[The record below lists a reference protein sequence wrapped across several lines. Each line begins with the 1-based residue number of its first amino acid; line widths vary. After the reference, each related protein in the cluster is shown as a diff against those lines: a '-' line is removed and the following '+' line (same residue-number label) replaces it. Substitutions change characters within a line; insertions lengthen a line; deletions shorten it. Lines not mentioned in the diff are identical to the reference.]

1 MHIIIIS
8 LIILFNNFVKTI
20 DWFKFA
26 QSCLTKMSNQI
37 KKDQTQE
44 LIKETTKNLFFV
56 KGKFDA
62 TTQEI
67 ADAAGVNRT
76 LINYYFRSRDN
87 LIQIIFDEAHKVE
100 HEKSEIIMNS
110 DLPFK
115 EKIAQFIEGSLS
127 TSLQYPY
134 LETYIVSQINKG
146 NCHKKEIKDGDL
158 EKLYK
163 DIETEMELG
172 NIVKMKPIQFVLNMI
187 SLLIFPSAV
196 RPLLM
201 DNLMIDE
208 TEFDKII
215 SERKDIILNM
225 LFKK

>member
-1 MHIIIIS
+1 M
-8 LIILFNNFVKTI
+8 FNNFVKNKN
-20 DWFKFA
+20 WHNFA
-26 QSCLTKMSNQI
+26 SNCLTKMSKQE

-67 ADAAGVNRT
+67 ADEAHVNRT

-87 LIQIIFDEAHKVE
+87 LVQIVFDEAHKVE
-100 HEKSEIIMNS
+100 KEKSEIIMKS
-110 DLPFK
+110 DLSFK
-115 EKIAQFIEGSLS
+115 EKITQFIEGSLQ

-146 NCHKKEIKDGDL
+146 NCQKRDVEVSDLKKF
-158 EKLYK
+158 YK
-163 DIETEMELG
+163 DIKKEMEVG
-172 NIVKMKPIQFVLNMI
+172 TIDKMEPIQFIFNMI
-187 SLLIFPSAV
+187 SLLVFPSAI
-196 RPLLM
+196 RPLFM
-201 DNLMIDE
+201 ENMMISDQQ
-208 TEFDKII
+208 FDRLIAD
-215 SERKDIILNM
+215 RKEIILKM

>member
-1 MHIIIIS
+1 
-8 LIILFNNFVKTI
+8 
-20 DWFKFA
+20 
-26 QSCLTKMSNQI
+26 MSNQA

-87 LIQIIFDEAHKVE
+87 LVQIIFDEAQKVE
-100 HEKSEIIMNS
+100 KEKSEIIMNS

-115 EKIAQFIEGSLS
+115 EKMSQFIEGSLS

-146 NCHKKEIKDGDL
+146 NCHHKEIEEDEL
-158 EKLYK
+158 NKLYK

-172 NIVKMKPIQFVLNMI
+172 NIEKMAPVQFLLNMI
-187 SLLIFPSAV
+187 SLLVFPSAV

-201 DNLMIDE
+201 ENLIITDE
-208 TEFDKII
+208 EFDKII
-215 SERKDIILNM
+215 SERKEIILNM
-225 LFKK
+225 LFKN

>member
-1 MHIIIIS
+1 
-8 LIILFNNFVKTI
+8 
-20 DWFKFA
+20 
-26 QSCLTKMSNQI
+26 MSNQA

-67 ADAAGVNRT
+67 ADVAGVNRT

-87 LIQIIFDEAHKVE
+87 LIQIIFDEAQKVE
-100 HEKSEIIMNS
+100 KEKSEIIMNS

-115 EKIAQFIEGSLS
+115 EKIGQFIEGSLS

-146 NCHKKEIKDGDL
+146 NCHKRDIEEDELK
-158 EKLYK
+158 KLYN
-163 DIETEMELG
+163 DIEQEMERG
-172 NIVKMKPIQFVLNMI
+172 AIEKMEPIQFVLNMI
-187 SLLIFPSAV
+187 SLLVFPSAI
-196 RPLLM
+196 RTLLM
-201 DNLMIDE
+201 ENLMISDE
-208 TEFDKII
+208 EFDKII
-215 SERKDIILNM
+215 SERKGIILNM

>member
-1 MHIIIIS
+1 
-8 LIILFNNFVKTI
+8 
-20 DWFKFA
+20 
-26 QSCLTKMSNQI
+26 MSNQA

-44 LIKETTKNLFFV
+44 LIKETAKNLFCV

-87 LIQIIFDEAHKVE
+87 LIQIIFDEAQRVE
-100 HEKSEIIMNS
+100 QEKSKIIQNA

-115 EKIAQFIEGSLS
+115 VKISKFIEGSLA

-146 NCHKKEIKDGDL
+146 NCHQREIEEDVL
-158 EKLYK
+158 ETLYI
-163 DIETEMELG
+163 DIEKELELG
-172 NIVKMKPIQFVLNMI
+172 NIEKMAPVQFILNMV
-187 SLLIFPSAV
+187 SLLVFPSAI
-196 RPLLM
+196 RPLFM
-201 DNLMIDE
+201 ENLMISDE
-208 TEFDKII
+208 EYDKII
-215 SERKDIILNM
+215 SERKEIIINM
-225 LFKK
+225 LFKN

>member
-1 MHIIIIS
+1 
-8 LIILFNNFVKTI
+8 
-20 DWFKFA
+20 
-26 QSCLTKMSNQI
+26 MSNPN

-44 LIKETTKNLFFV
+44 LIKDTAKNLFFV
-56 KGKFDA
+56 QGKFDA

-67 ADAAGVNRT
+67 ADEAGVNRT

-87 LIQIIFDEAHKVE
+87 LIQIIFNEAQRVE
-100 HEKSEIIMNS
+100 KEKSEIIMNS

-115 EKIAQFIEGSLS
+115 EKISQFIEGSLS

-146 NCHKKEIKDGDL
+146 TCHQKDIEEKDL
-158 EKLYK
+158 EKLYD
-163 DIETEMELG
+163 DIIKEMNKG
-172 NIVKMKPIQFVLNMI
+172 NIEKMAPIQFLINMI
-187 SLLIFPSAV
+187 SLLVFPSAV

-201 DNLMIDE
+201 ENLMISE
-208 TEFDKII
+208 SEFNKII
-215 SERKDIILNM
+215 SERKEIIINM

>member
-1 MHIIIIS
+1 
-8 LIILFNNFVKTI
+8 
-20 DWFKFA
+20 
-26 QSCLTKMSNQI
+26 MSNQT

-44 LIKETTKNLFFV
+44 LIKETAKNLFFV

-87 LIQIIFDEAHKVE
+87 LIQIIFDEAHRVE
-100 HEKSEIIMNS
+100 KEKSEIIMTS

-115 EKIAQFIEGSLS
+115 DKISQFIEGSLS

-146 NCHKKEIKDGDL
+146 SCHKKDVEEEDL
-158 EKLYK
+158 KKLYE
-163 DIETEMELG
+163 DIEKEMQQG
-172 NIVKMKPIQFVLNMI
+172 NIEKMAPVQFVLNMV
-187 SLLIFPSAV
+187 SLLVFPSAV
-196 RPLLM
+196 RPLFLE
-201 DNLMIDE
+201 NLMITDA
-208 TEFDKII
+208 EFDVII

>member
-1 MHIIIIS
+1 
-8 LIILFNNFVKTI
+8 
-20 DWFKFA
+20 
-26 QSCLTKMSNQI
+26 MSNQA

-44 LIKETTKNLFFV
+44 LIKETAKNLFFV

-87 LIQIIFDEAHKVE
+87 LIQIIFDEAQKVE
-100 HEKSEIIMNS
+100 QEKSKVIQNS

-115 EKIAQFIEGSLS
+115 EKMGQFIDHSLS

-146 NCHKKEIKDGDL
+146 NCHKKDIEEEELK
-158 EKLYK
+158 KLYK
-163 DIETEMELG
+163 DIKKEMALG
-172 NIVKMKPIQFVLNMI
+172 NIETMEPIQFVLNMV
-187 SLLIFPSAV
+187 SLLVFPSAI

-201 DNLMIDE
+201 ENLMISE
-208 TEFDKII
+208 KKFDQII
-215 SERKDIILNM
+215 AARKDIILNI
-225 LFKK
+225 LFKN